1 MMKHLIE
8 QITDLLKQANALAE
22 TLDNFELSKAEVRVS
37 CTDGTSLVIGD
48 NLQNYSDGTA
58 GNSSLSQLTPA
69 TASAADQLGTIK
81 KNVWF

>member
-22 TLDNFELSKAEVRVS
+22 TLDNFELSTAEMKVT

-48 NLQNYSDGTA
+48 HLQNYGDGTT
-58 GNSSLSQLTPA
+58 GDSHLSQLTPSA
-69 TASAADQLGTIK
+69 ASAADQLGKIK

>member
-1 MMKHLIE
+1 MMKHLID

-22 TLDNFELSKAEVRVS
+22 TLDNFELSNAEVRVS

-48 NLQNYSDGTA
+48 NLRNYSDGTA
-58 GNSSLSQLTPA
+58 DDSAFSQFSPA
-69 TASAADQLGTIK
+69 AGSAVDQLGMIK

>member
-8 QITDLLKQANALAE
+8 QITDLLKQANTLAE
-22 TLDNFELSKAEVRVS
+22 TLDNFELSTAELKVS

-48 NLQNYSDGTA
+48 TLQDYSDGTT
-58 GNSSLSQLTPA
+58 GGSSLSQLEPG